1 MSEIQTNVTQVES
14 TSPPVDDF
22 RADVQAAFD
31 TVKAKTENTEQ
42 AAAPADTSESSS
54 ERIRNERGQF
64 LSKPEGAEP
73 SDTEPKNTDET
84 HVTVTEEAP
93 SNALTPPK
101 TWSADEKALWSTLD
115 PALQKAITRRDA
127 EIDNGGRQWSEQK
140 RSYDEVLTPVRT
152 LAQRNG
158 VNEREAINRLVE
170 ASDWLERDP
179 KDFLTKYAQHYGISF
194 NANEQQSTRPQTQPD
209 PAIAQ
214 LHQTVSQLQNDWDQ
228 RQAQEVRSVIQDF
241 ASSPGH
247 EHFDTVKVDMGRLM
261 QIDPSLSLDDAY
273 DRAIWANKD
282 VRAGLLAAQAAK
294 PNQVEKDR
302 QQTARAKASAVS
314 PRGSGPTGTVA
325 APKKEY
331 DTVRDA
337 VVAAW
342 TAQGGQL

>member
-1 MSEIQTNVTQVES
+1 MSEIQGNATQVES
-14 TSPPVDDF
+14 STIPVDDF

-73 SDTEPKNTDET
+73 SDTATNTDADGQQDKVPEQSRAS
-84 HVTVTEEAP
+84 E
-93 SNALTPPK
+93 PPK
-101 TWSADEKALWSTLD
+101 GLSADIRAKWATLD
-115 PALQKAITRRDA
+115 PSIQAELVRRDEA
-127 EIDNGGRQWSEQK
+127 ANDGARQWSEQK
-140 RSYDEVLTPVRT
+140 RGYDETLAPVRD

-158 VNEREAINRLVE
+158 VTEREAITRLKQ
-170 ASDWLERDP
+170 ASDWLENDP
-179 KDFLTKYAQHYGISF
+179 RGFLSAYAQHYGISF

-209 PAIAQ
+209 PYIAQ
-214 LHQTVSQLQNDWDQ
+214 LHQTVSQLQDDWDR
-228 RQAQEVRSVIQDF
+228 RQAQEVNSVIKDF

-273 DRAIWANKD
+273 DRAIWSNKD

-302 QQTARAKASAVS
+302 QQTAKAKSSAVS
-314 PRGSGPTGTVA
+314 PKGSGPTGSVA

-331 DTVRDA
+331 DNVRDA
-337 VVAAW
+337 VAAAW
-342 TAQGGQL
+342 TELGGSR